1 MRDVSAST
9 GTEAMATF
17 NRSELEAM
25 INASHARGVKVCA
38 HANTA
43 GVVEMLLRLGIDSIE
58 HGSEIYDEPTGDLT
72 LLRRFAKTS
81 RQTIWVPTL
90 AAFYT
95 TFITSESQYAEKRWA
110 SAIASFQAA
119 LRLDMEN
126 IACGGD
132 TGVFAHGRNALELV
146 LMRRLGAPWERV
158 LGWATYG
165 GWKCVRGMEWE
176 GTRGALRL
184 AEIDADGVAGL
195 VRTGFRPE
203 APNALERGVPF
214 GALRAGW
221 AADLVGVVGTLD
233 GAVEDFEAALTT
245 GVKFVMKGG
254 RVYKANGEA
263 TGSATT

>member
-1 MRDVSAST
+1 MSDVSAST
-9 GTEAMATF
+9 ATEAIATF
-17 NRSELEAM
+17 NKNELEAM

-43 GVVEMLLRLGIDSIE
+43 DVVDTLLRLGIDSVE
-58 HGSEIYDEPTGDLT
+58 HGSEIYNEPTGDLT
-72 LLRRFAKTS
+72 LLRRFAKTN

-90 AAFYT
+90 AAYYT
-95 TFITSESQYAEKRWA
+95 LFTTSKSEYAEKRWA
-110 SAIASFQAA
+110 TATASFQAA

-132 TGVFAHGRNALELV
+132 TGVFAHGQNALELV

-176 GTRGALRL
+176 GTRGAQRL
-184 AEIDADGVAGL
+184 AVIDANGVAGL
-195 VRTGFRPE
+195 VNTGFMQE
-203 APNALERGVPF
+203 APNALEREVPF
-214 GALRAGW
+214 GVLRAGW
-221 AADLVGVVGTLD
+221 AADLIGVVGTLD
-233 GAVEDFEAALTT
+233 GSVEDFEAALTT

-263 TGSATT
+263 TGSAIA